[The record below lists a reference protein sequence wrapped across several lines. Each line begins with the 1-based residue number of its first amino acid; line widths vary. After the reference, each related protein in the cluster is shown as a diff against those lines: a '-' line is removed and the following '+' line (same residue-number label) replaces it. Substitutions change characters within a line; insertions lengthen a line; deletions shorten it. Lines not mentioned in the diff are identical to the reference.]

1 MTTYRLDPEKF
12 PRVRR
17 NIILTYGFL
26 SLIGLGIAYLN
37 LRDALFGTAWGLIP
51 FVFFLF
57 FVAGAIAVRERKK
70 TWEAFNITISD
81 NTFVY
86 AVPKISEFTL
96 KKSEIT
102 GVRQV
107 RQGLIVSTRLR
118 KNALLISKDLRDADL
133 LAIRR
138 ILEQW
143 AEEKN

>member
-1 MTTYRLDPEKF
+1 LITYRLDPEKF

-17 NIILTYGFL
+17 NILLTYGL
-26 SLIGLGIAYLN
+26 LGLVGLGIGYLN
-37 LRDALFGTAWGLIP
+37 LREALFGSAWPLIP
-51 FVFFLF
+51 FVLSTFFI
-57 FVAGAIAVRERKK
+57 VGVIAVRQRKK
-70 TWEAFNITISD
+70 NWETFQIIISD
-81 NTFVY
+81 NTLVY
-86 AVPKISEFTL
+86 AVPKMREFAL
-96 KKSEIT
+96 KRSEIT

-143 AEEKN
+143 AERNR